1 MRKSISGITDSDWK
15 KLTVYVTPPVSGKGE
30 MQVMSGTSR
39 PLRAFFCQTFFHEK
53 KSFPSPPNPLS
64 LSKKAGQAAPVG
76 RSDGMTRAK
85 SNRRGKA
92 TRPVTVLVRVSPGQS
107 GIFKEHCPLNGRAT
121 HPTATR
127 FFCQTFF
134 STENLPLVSKG
145 FLRGRSHLRRGSN
158 VAPLRAFFC
167 QTFFSTEKKVCGR
180 SREGSR

>member
-1 MRKSISGITDSDWK
+1 MVQCKISGIRIKANTGITLRWRDSGGRWLDSGYTVRKSISGITDSDWK

-30 MQVMSGTSR
+30 IQVMSGTSR

-64 LSKKAGQAAPVG
+64 LSKKAGQAAPVS

-92 TRPVTVLVRVSPGQS
+92 TRPETVLVRASPGQS
-107 GIFKEHCPLNGRAT
+107 GIFKGQSPLNGRAT

-127 FFCQTFF
+127 FFLSNFF
-134 STENLPLVSKG
+134 
-145 FLRGRSHLRRGSN
+145 FY
-158 VAPLRAFFC
+158 
-167 QTFFSTEKKVCGR
+167 
-180 SREGSR
+180 